1 MEDKIDYKNIETIDE
16 EIKKEKVEVK
26 KKYKKENKNK
36 NNKKNIK
43 IMLIIL
49 ISFFVIALLVLV
61 GFIFFIPKITL
72 LGDKV
77 VAIRLNEE
85 YIDKGVEVT
94 CGGKDISRQLE
105 TIDNINIEKIGTYE
119 VIYKIKKGI
128 FTIEKKRLVS
138 VVDDIKPEI
147 LLEGENEITIC
158 PGKKFDEIG
167 YSATDNYDGDITNK
181 VEVLEKEEKITYE
194 VSDSSGNIVSVSRT
208 FIRKDVEKPKISLK
222 GASVLYID
230 KGGVYNEPGYIA
242 SDNCEGDMTSI
253 VEVSGKI
260 DTSTPG
266 TQKITYKTIDKAG
279 NETAVTRTVYVK
291 YPKVSAPTGIYKN
304 SMIYLTFDDG
314 PSNITGQVLDILKE
328 KNIKATF
335 FVINNSDSLNYL
347 IKRAHDEGHTIGLHS
362 NTHRYDLVY
371 SSVDGYFNDLNTIG
385 NKVKNITGTESKII
399 RFPGGGSNL
408 VSKNYSNGIM
418 SVLTNEVLARG
429 YHYFDWNVDC
439 GDAGSSKNS
448 NDVYKNVVNY
458 LNHNQTN
465 VVLMHDFQNNYKT
478 LNALRDIIDYG
489 IENGYTFAAIDMNTP
504 LVRHRVNN

>member
-1 MEDKIDYKNIETIDE
+1 MEEKIEDKNIGTIDE
-16 EIKKEKVEVK
+16 EIKEEKVEIKNKQKKEKKCKDK
-26 KKYKKENKNK
+26 KKNT
-36 NNKKNIK
+36 K

-49 ISFFVIALLVLV
+49 IFFFIIALTLLI
-61 GFIFFIPKITL
+61 GFIFFIPKVTL
-72 LGDKV
+72 LGNKV
-77 VAIRLNEE
+77 VTIRLNEE
-85 YIDKGVEVT
+85 YKDDGVEVT
-94 CGGKDISRQLE
+94 CGGKDISRE
-105 TIDNINIEKIGTYE
+105 VEKEDNIDLEKIGTYE
-119 VIYKIKKGI
+119 VVYKIKKGL
-128 FTIEKKRLVS
+128 FTIEKKRTVK
-138 VVDDIKPEI
+138 VIDDIKPEI
-147 LLEGENEITIC
+147 LLEGETEITIC
-158 PGKKFDEIG
+158 PGKKFDELG
-167 YSATDNYDGDITNK
+167 FSASDNYDGNITSK
-181 VEVLEKEEKITYE
+181 VDVSEEETKITYE
-194 VSDSSGNIVSVSRT
+194 VSDSSGNKTSVFRN

-230 KGGVYNEPGYIA
+230 KGGVYNEPGFTA
-242 SDNCEGDMTSI
+242 SDNCEGDMTST
-253 VEVSGKI
+253 VEVTGKI

-266 TQKITYKTIDKAG
+266 TQKVTYKVIDKGG
-279 NETAVTRTVYVK
+279 NETIVTRTVYVK
-291 YPKVSAPTGIYKN
+291 YPTVSAPTGIYKN

-328 KNIKATF
+328 KNVKATF

-347 IKRAHDEGHTIGLHS
+347 IKRAYDEGHTIGLHS

-371 SSVDGYFNDLNTIG
+371 SSVDNYFNDLNAIS

-408 VSKNYSNGIM
+408 VSANYSKGIM
-418 SVLTNEVLARG
+418 KVLTNEVLARG

-448 NDVYKNVVNY
+448 GDVYKNVVNY

-489 IENGYTFAAIDMNTP
+489 IENGYTFAALDMNTP

>member
-1 MEDKIDYKNIETIDE
+1 MEEKTIEIKEELKEDIQSKNKT
-16 EIKKEKVEVK
+16 KKEK
-26 KKYKKENKNK
+26 KNK
-36 NNKKNIK
+36 SERKNIK
-43 IMLIIL
+43 VLLIIL
-49 ISFFVIALLVLV
+49 ILFFVISLAVVV
-61 GFIFFIPKITL
+61 GFIFFIPKVTL

-77 VAIRLNEE
+77 VTIRLNEVYE
-85 YIDKGVEVT
+85 DDGVEAT
-94 CGGKDISRQLE
+94 YGGKDISKE
-105 TIDNINIEKIGTYE
+105 ITKEENINVEKIGTYE
-119 VIYKIKKGI
+119 IVYKVKKGL
-128 FTIEKKRLVS
+128 FTIEKKRLVN

-158 PGKKFDEIG
+158 PGKKFDELG
-167 YSATDNYDGDITNK
+167 FSATDNYDGDITSK
-181 VEVLEKEEKITYE
+181 VEVLEEEAKITYE
-194 VSDSSGNIVSVSRT
+194 VSDSSGNVSSISRT

-222 GASVLYID
+222 GSSVLYID
-230 KGGVYNEPGYIA
+230 KGGVYNEPGYTA
-242 SDNCEGDMTSI
+242 SDNCEGDMTST
-253 VEVSGKI
+253 VETSGKI

-279 NETAVTRTVYVK
+279 NETVVTRTVYVK

-328 KNIKATF
+328 KNVKATF

-347 IKRAHDEGHTIGLHS
+347 IKRAHDEGHAIGLHS

-371 SSVDGYFNDLNTIG
+371 SSVDNYFSDLNVIG

-429 YHYFDWNVDC
+429 YHYFDWNIDC
-439 GDAGSSKNS
+439 GDAGGSKNS
-448 NDVYKNVVNY
+448 GDVYRNVVNY

-489 IENGYTFAAIDMNTP
+489 IENGYTFAALDMNTP

>member
-1 MEDKIDYKNIETIDE
+1 MEEKIDEKDIEIKDE
-16 EIKKEKVEVK
+16 EIKEYPESKNKIKKEKK
-26 KKYKKENKNK
+26 TK
-36 NNKKNIK
+36 KKNIK
-43 IMLIIL
+43 IILIIL
-49 ISFFVIALLVLV
+49 ISFFVITLAVV
-61 GFIFFIPKITL
+61 IGFVFFIPKVTL

-77 VAIRLNEE
+77 VTIRLNEE
-85 YIDKGVEVT
+85 YKDKGVEIT
-94 CGGKDISRQLE
+94 CGGKDISNE
-105 TIDNINIEKIGTYE
+105 VKTKNNVNIEKIGTYE
-119 VIYKIKKGI
+119 VIYKIKKGL
-128 FTIEKKRLVS
+128 FEVEKKRLVK
-138 VVDDIKPEI
+138 VIDDIKPEI

-167 YSATDNYDGDITNK
+167 FSATDNYDGDITSK
-181 VEVLEKEEKITYE
+181 VEVLEEEEKITYK
-194 VSDSSGNIVSVSRT
+194 VSDSSGNITSIFRT

-230 KGGVYNEPGYIA
+230 KGGVYNEPGFTA
-242 SDNCEGDMTSI
+242 SDNCEGDMTST
-253 VEVSGKI
+253 VEVAGKI

-266 TQKITYKTIDKAG
+266 TQKVTYKTIDKAG
-279 NETAVTRTVYVK
+279 NETVITRTVYIK
-291 YPKVSAPTGIYKN
+291 SPTVSAPTGIYKN

-328 KNIKATF
+328 KNVKATF

-362 NTHRYDLVY
+362 NTHQYNLVY
-371 SSVDGYFNDLNTIG
+371 SSVDNYFNDLNAIG
-385 NKVKNITGTESKII
+385 NKVKNIIGVESKII

-408 VSKNYSNGIM
+408 VSANYSKGIM

-439 GDAGSSKNS
+439 GDAGGAKNS
-448 NDVYKNVVNY
+448 GDVYRNVVNY

-489 IENGYTFAAIDMNTP
+489 IENGYTFASLDMNTP